1 MRKNFILNENV
12 LEQLKKEY
20 QTALLLIC
28 TEGQTKEQILSDIEQ
43 ARENFRETVVS
54 IFIDNGTEIRR
65 DEKLVE
71 WFLKEVYPELNKV
84 NNVEILVDNKDFG
97 VYVQ

>member
-1 MRKNFILNENV
+1 MKKNFILNENV

-43 ARENFRETVVS
+43 ARKNFRETVVS